1 MELVI
6 RCFEDLMFE
15 PDPNIL
21 LSSLALPSPSWKSFL
36 WGFLLSRHLLTY
48 ICSGL
53 ATLCGLGSVAR
64 EGCPPELVSRARSL
78 QLLKCA
84 QGWHFAERAPPHGN
98 DNDAG
103 DGCPVTGVQGRNS
116 FSPLSLSVPTFRW
129 S

>member
-84 QGWHFAERAPPHGN
+84 QGWHFAERAPPMVMITMQG
-98 DNDAG
+98 
-103 DGCPVTGVQGRNS
+103 TGVQLLVSRGEI
-116 FSPLSLSVPTFRW
+116 PSVP
-129 S
+129 